1 MGSGASRLAGERGVP
16 ECFGVRRKHSYYD
29 EKRVDSPPTVAAS
42 LFCYMDDEVD
52 VWAPC
57 MRRAAT
63 VFLPSD
69 E

>member
-1 MGSGASRLAGERGVP
+1 MAESWLAGERGVP
-16 ECFGVRRKHSYYD
+16 DVWSPVETQLLRP
-29 EKRVDSPPTVAAS
+29 ERVNSPPTVAAS
-42 LFCYMDDEVD
+42 MFCYMDDEVD

-57 MRRAAT
+57 MRTTAT

>member
-1 MGSGASRLAGERGVP
+1 MSRLTGERGIPNVLGP
-16 ECFGVRRKHSYYD
+16 EETQLLRP
-29 EKRVDSPPTVAAS
+29 ERVNSPPTVAAS

-57 MRRAAT
+57 MRRTAT